1 MRLDSKSWPQA
12 AMGTS
17 ANAGGHG
24 GYGGNAQQSEKVTV
38 LVAHADA
45 IVSAGLAALLGAN
58 VDVDVRISVREADGE
73 VAVAL
78 PTPGSAVDVII
89 LDHKAGMEHMRR
101 AASGHHGDAQP
112 RVLIVTQLDREWE
125 VRTAMMAGVHGYLLQ
140 NSPADQLLT
149 AVRTLGRGMRYL
161 SAELS
166 RCVAD
171 SFTRIGLTSRETDVL
186 QLLAQGQCNKSIA
199 RELGIGVGTV
209 KTHVKGLFDKL
220 GATART
226 HAVVLATRRGLVGDY
241 GQSQSH

>member
-1 MRLDSKSWPQA
+1 MRLDSKSWPQG
-12 AMGTS
+12 AMGS
-17 ANAGGHG
+17 SSGQNGYNGAAQHG
-24 GYGGNAQQSEKVTV
+24 EKVTV

-58 VDVDVRISVREADGE
+58 VDVDVRVAQDGAGLHGAD
-73 VAVAL
+73 VV
-78 PTPGSAVDVII
+78 I
-89 LDHKAGMEHMRR
+89 LDHKAGMEHMRH
-101 AASGHHGDAQP
+101 AGSGHHGDTQA

-161 SAELS
+161 SADLS

-220 GATART
+220 GVTART

-241 GQSQSH
+241 SSAREQSQH